1 MKMQRLGTSGLS
13 VPRVVVGCMRMTG
26 LSLSEAERFI
36 NYCVENGANYFDH
49 ADIYGKGRCEEIF
62 SSAYK
67 MTPSNREKIILQSKC
82 GIRKDLGTIAFDFS
96 KEYILQSVDGI
107 LKRLKTDYLDVL
119 LLHRPDILCEPDEV
133 AEAFDILFTAKK
145 VRHFG
150 VSNHNP
156 AQIELLKKSV
166 KQPLITNQLQF
177 GLGFSGL
184 AARGAFVNMNVKGA
198 VNRDGG
204 ALDYC
209 RQNDITVQAW
219 SPFQVGFFRGTIFNR
234 PTLIPLNMRIN
245 KLAAKYNVTNT
256 AIALAWILRHP
267 ALIQPVTGTMT
278 IGRMGE
284 CIKAADIE
292 LAREEW
298 YSLLAASGVH
308 LP

>member
-1 MKMQRLGTSGLS
+1 MKKQLLGSSGLY
-13 VPRVVVGCMRMTG
+13 VPRVAVGCMRMSG
-26 LSLSEAERFI
+26 LSATEAERFI
-36 NYCVENGANYFDH
+36 GYCVDNGANYFDH

-67 MTPSNREKIILQSKC
+67 MTASNRDKIILQSKC
-82 GIRKDLGTIAFDFS
+82 GIRKDLERIAFDFS

-119 LLHRPDILCEPDEV
+119 LLHRPDILCEPHEV
-133 AEAFDILFTAKK
+133 AEAFDILHTSKK
-145 VRHFG
+145 VLHFG

-156 AQIELLKKSV
+156 SQIELLKKYV
-166 KQPLITNQLQF
+166 KQPLIINQLQF

-204 ALDYC
+204 VLDYC
-209 RQNDITVQAW
+209 RLNDITVEAW
-219 SPFQVGFFRGTIFNR
+219 SPFQVGYFRGTIFNR
-234 PTLIPLNMRIN
+234 PTLIPLNKRIN
-245 KLAAKYNVTNT
+245 KLAAKYNVSNT

-267 ALIQPVTGTMT
+267 AFILPVTGTMT
-278 IGRMGE
+278 IERMRE

-292 LAREEW
+292 LTREEY